1 MYMLADL
8 IKKLEEKDNL
18 DDLYPS
24 DIDIELYLKKALI
37 CNQCPFEAKTM
48 PSLKTHLET
57 HASSL

>member
-1 MYMLADL
+1 MLADL

-24 DIDIELYLKKALI
+24 DIDIELYLKKALNG
-37 CNQCPFEAKTM
+37 NQCQFEAKTM